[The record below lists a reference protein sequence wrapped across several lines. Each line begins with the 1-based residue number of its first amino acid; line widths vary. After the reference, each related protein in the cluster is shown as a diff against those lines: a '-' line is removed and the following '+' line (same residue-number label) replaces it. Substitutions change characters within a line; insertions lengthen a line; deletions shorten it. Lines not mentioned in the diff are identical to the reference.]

1 VSRIHLILLTLSLSP
16 ILSRESSGQIK
27 GNEADWA
34 VHPMEYSSVG
44 SAGWQFLKLPTNARS
59 TAMGGI
65 KAALAYGDANAA
77 FMNPATAADIKDYD
91 VQFSSMRWIAD
102 IQFSS
107 ISFVKN
113 LGGWGCIGLNLQYL
127 NYGEMVRTMVG
138 QSYDH
143 LGNDLGIVPITEG
156 LGTVSGHD
164 LAIGL
169 LYSRQITKSLQLGG
183 NLRLIEEQL
192 DDARTRNWSL
202 DVGTLYWTGLGSF
215 RVSMLG
221 RNFGPD
227 AEFASYS
234 EQIKIPPVKVSMPMI
249 FILGT
254 AYDILEMSPQSSQR
268 MTLAVEYIKPNDG
281 SDKINCGVE
290 YFYSHNIYIRCGY
303 KFNYDEETYTLGFG
317 LEYSVAG
324 DTKVRFDYA
333 YADVGRFNYVNV
345 FSLGFGL

>member
-1 VSRIHLILLTLSLSP
+1 MRRIEIILLTLGIVL
-16 ILSRESSGQIK
+16 ILSRESLGQMQ

-59 TAMGGI
+59 TALGGI

-77 FMNPATAADIKDYD
+77 FMNPASAADIQDID
-91 VQFSSMRWIAD
+91 IQFSSMKWIAD
-102 IQFSS
+102 IQSSS
-107 ISFVKN
+107 ISLVKN
-113 LGGWGCIGLNLQYL
+113 LGDWGCIGLNLQYL

-138 QSYDH
+138 QSYDQW
-143 LGNDLGIVPITEG
+143 GNDLGIVPITEG

-164 LAIGL
+164 LALGL
-169 LYSRQITKSLQLGG
+169 LYSRQITKNLQLGV

-215 RVSMLG
+215 RISMLG

-234 EQIKIPPVKVSMPMI
+234 EQMKIPPVKVSMPMM
-249 FILGT
+249 FILGA
-254 AYDILEMSPQSSQR
+254 AYDILEMSPQNPQR
-268 MTLAVEYIKPNDG
+268 LTFVAEYIKPSDG
-281 SDKINCGVE
+281 LDKINCGVE
-290 YFYSHNIYIRCGY
+290 YFFLSNVYIRCGY
-303 KFNYDEETYTLGFG
+303 KFNYDEEKYTLGFG
-317 LEYSVAG
+317 FEYSVAG
-324 DTKVRFDYA
+324 DTKVQFDYA
-333 YADVGRFNYVNV
+333 YADVGRFHYVNM
-345 FSLGFGL
+345 FSLGIGL